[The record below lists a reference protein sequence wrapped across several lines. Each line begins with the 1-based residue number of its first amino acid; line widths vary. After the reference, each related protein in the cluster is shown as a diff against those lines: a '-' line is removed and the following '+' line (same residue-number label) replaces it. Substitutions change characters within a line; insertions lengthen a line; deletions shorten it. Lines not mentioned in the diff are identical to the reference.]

1 MSLECLQVRM
11 QRLISSRL
19 ARLSLEGTNLP
30 LHFLNDVADTQ
41 QIRFGRFH
49 FAQRFLLLRF
59 VFSDS
64 GGFFKNAASIFGT
77 RTQDQIDLALLHD
90 GVGGASDAGVG
101 EQTVDVL

>member
-1 MSLECLQVRM
+1 MQCLIAPCFAGLTLKRTD
-11 QRLISSRL
+11 L
-19 ARLSLEGTNLP
+19 A
-30 LHFLNDVADTQ
+30 LHFFDHVADAKE
-41 QIRFGRFH
+41 IRFGRFE